1 MVAKGKFK
9 VTPPKAKAPKTKSKS
24 KSKAHKGSEE
34 SEQGEVAAAGTD
46 PGGCEEWLGR
56 NTGDYNSSISNATLP
71 PIPIEW
77 NISPT
82 NLEFAQCPSVGGTV
96 AWFIA
101 TDLFSAFTSF
111 FILLGLVSLFE
122 PLDKNKKKSN
132 RGCWATHRIWLTWL
146 VGFAF
151 EALGNL
157 INAGIVVT
165 SKGYGKLALGHVFLV
180 YSTRPRIKI
189 WVYAIFRSSLI
200 EEDYSFM
207 TAYFSLAVVEV
218 MLHIMSATFV
228 GITWSRYPNEPI
240 KEYMSPVTMYMQVAA
255 GILVLCVLLVA
266 PIWRRSKDS
275 QWLSSCFLDFALLF
289 LFFGAVYAAP
299 WAYWGMFLQH
309 PGPLWCPPKIAGQGV
324 VWVVLSTLSSG
335 FSI

>member
-1 MVAKGKFK
+1 MVAKGKVK
-9 VTPPKAKAPKTKSKS
+9 VKPPKAKAPKTKSKS
-24 KSKAHKGSEE
+24 KDRKGSEE
-34 SEQGEVAAAGTD
+34 SEQGEAAAAGTD
-46 PGGCEEWLGR
+46 PGGYEEWLGR
-56 NTGDYNSSISNATLP
+56 NTGGYNSSSSNSTLP

-82 NLEFAQCPSVGGTV
+82 NLDSVQCPSVGGTV
-96 AWFIA
+96 GWFIA
-101 TDLFSAFTSF
+101 TDLFSAGTSF
-111 FILLGLVSLFE
+111 FLLVVLVSLFE
-122 PLDKNKKKSN
+122 PVDKNKKKPN
-132 RGCWATHRIWLTWL
+132 KGCWATDRIWLTWL
-146 VGFAF
+146 IGFAF

-180 YSTRPRIKI
+180 YSSRPRIKI
-189 WVYAIFRSSLI
+189 WVYAIFRSLWI

-218 MLHIMSATFV
+218 ILHIMSATFV

-266 PIWRRSKDS
+266 PIWRRSKDP
-275 QWLSSCFLDFALLF
+275 QWLPSFFLDFVLLF
-289 LFFGAVYAAP
+289 LFFGVVYAAP
-299 WAYWGMFLQH
+299 WAYWGMFLQL
-309 PGPLWCPPKIAGQGV
+309 PGPLWCPPKIAVQGF
-324 VWVVLSTLSSG
+324 VWAVFSTLSSG